1 MGGHE
6 ARADDRLSVADG
18 RVNRGRGEDSLLE
31 ETLGEGEG
39 LGLAADEDGDDRG
52 LRTPDLESDRPE
64 PLVHLARVTP

>member
-6 ARADDRLSVADG
+6 ARANDRLTVADG
-18 RVNRGRGEDSLLE
+18 GVNRGRGEDSLLE
-31 ETLGEGEG
+31 EALGKGKR
-39 LGLAADEDGDDRG
+39 LRLASDEDGDDRG